1 MRSNPWKQ
9 SKKGRKKIGVGFK
22 QNDDDEEDDD
32 DCGGGR
38 TGGCFWSIFWMVMWY
53 YHAQT
58 YFFVS

>member
-22 QNDDDEEDDD
+22 QNDDDDDGEDDD
-32 DCGGGR
+32 NCGRRGGS
-38 TGGCFWSIFWMVMWY
+38 FWSSSPSFGWLCHII
-53 YHAQT
+53 T